1 MQVFT
6 LISCAYLL
14 PSKHILDDHAYWFI
28 LDGMK
33 HIFRGQRR
41 LQTAIIPIILRSQA
55 CSSPGYVWL
64 ECWAIMMIN
73 IQLRMWLSK
82 WRIKTRLLGYHDIL
96 NHDHFYRC
104 WDTTS
109 QKLRGVVL
117 GDSNIKLGRRT
128 RCTWVFAVLRLT
140 RNLHLKE
147 DLLDSSLRVPHF
159 ARSDR
164 WF

>member
-1 MQVFT
+1 MRIYCHLSIFLMTMLIDLYSRDETYLSWTTATTDGYYTYYFT
-6 LISCAYLL
+6 FAS
-14 PSKHILDDHAYWFI
+14 
-28 LDGMK
+28 M
-33 HIFRGQRR
+33 
-41 LQTAIIPIILRSQA
+41 LQSW
-55 CSSPGYVWL
+55 VWL
-64 ECWAIMMIN
+64 KCWAIMMIN

-82 WRIKTRLLGYHDIL
+82 WRIKTRILGYHDIL

-140 RNLHLKE
+140 HTLHLKE
-147 DLLDSSLRVPHF
+147 DLLNSSLRVPHF